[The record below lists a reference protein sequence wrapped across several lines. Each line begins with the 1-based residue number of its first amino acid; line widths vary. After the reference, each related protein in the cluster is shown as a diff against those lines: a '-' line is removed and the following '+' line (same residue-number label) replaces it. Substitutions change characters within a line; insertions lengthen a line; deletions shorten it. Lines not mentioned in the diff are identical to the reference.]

1 MARESIDTALAPRAL
16 PRALPRVAVLALA
29 CALAALTGCPSRTH
43 DLADAHALQRLD
55 TPLAWSVHRA
65 QATRH
70 LATSSL
76 ESQDAAPG
84 YQYVVLDVSVRNRD
98 RQPQVLSEGKLIAVD
113 EANLQTFDQPVTL
126 LSDDYLS
133 LQVLAPNQGLRG
145 KIAYEV
151 PEHLPGVLY
160 WSPGNGSQRILLNVN
175 APLPPTTL
183 ADAGEDVAPATDI
196 DANAA
201 TVDAAN
207 AVAPRAA
214 VDGRARVSAPEH
226 SAAHSENAVAATA
239 APSAR
244 ATQSPVPAAVPVRA
258 PTRVAALAPAP
269 IRPVA
274 VAAAPTALPAVAPP
288 RAIVDAHADARTDAR
303 DDGADREQARQLACA
318 GLAERDDPAEK
329 ARSLGFFSQSCRDY
343 TLPPHWRP
351 EPARRS
357 LLARASS
364 LLGRLVVRPHVVR
377 LSDCSTASSQAD
389 TLVCADPRLS
399 AMDHQLAQSVERARD
414 EVADPDALQRE
425 QEQWRQRVRNSCA
438 STGCLAQAYGRR
450 IAQLD
455 ALASARD

>member
-1 MARESIDTALAPRAL
+1 MARESINSALAPRAM
-16 PRALPRVAVLALA
+16 PRALPRVAALA
-29 CALAALTGCPSRTH
+29 CACALAVLTGCPSRTH

-175 APLPPTTL
+175 APVPPPTL
-183 ADAGEDVAPATDI
+183 ADAGDDVAPATDI
-196 DANAA
+196 DANGA
-201 TVDAAN
+201 TVDAPS

-214 VDGRARVSAPEH
+214 VDSRARASAPENV
-226 SAAHSENAVAATA
+226 SAAHAARAVVATA
-239 APSAR
+239 ATPMR
-244 ATQSPVPAAVPVRA
+244 ATQPPEREPTPVHP
-258 PTRVAALAPAP
+258 PTRVADLTPAP
-269 IRPVA
+269 IRTGT
-274 VAAAPTALPAVAPP
+274 VAAALPAVARP
-288 RAIVDAHADARTDAR
+288 RALVDNHAEVQTDAHG
-303 DDGADREQARQLACA
+303 DGLDREQARQLACA
-318 GLAERDDPAEK
+318 GLVERDDPAEK
-329 ARSLGFFSQSCRDY
+329 ARSLDFFSQSCRDY

-351 EPARRS
+351 QPARRS

-377 LSDCSTASSQAD
+377 LSDCSAAPSQAD
-389 TLVCADPRLS
+389 SLVCADPRLS

-438 STGCLAQAYGRR
+438 SAGCLAQAYGRR